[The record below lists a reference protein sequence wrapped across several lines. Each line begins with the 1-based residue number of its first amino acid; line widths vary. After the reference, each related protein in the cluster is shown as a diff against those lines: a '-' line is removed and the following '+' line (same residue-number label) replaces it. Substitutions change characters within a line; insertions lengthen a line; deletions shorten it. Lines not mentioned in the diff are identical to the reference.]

1 MRRSLLL
8 CSSALLSLVVQA
20 GNGID
25 PARLNY
31 RHAWSGGEPRAV
43 SILSGQVSKN
53 LALTGRNFSP
63 GVDWE
68 DAMGRPKPEFRQQ
81 ICQLIP
87 GDPCPPFRAGG
98 IRIKEEYLGE
108 PAGFRPAPLSSEQR
122 IGPDALPQVGYGG
135 RRVISLLIQDMGQVR
150 QSLTVSFDD
159 IGDDELRQIALED
172 AVYRVL
178 RFRED

>member
-1 MRRSLLL
+1 MRPSLFLY
-8 CSSALLSLVVQA
+8 STVLLSLAAQA

-31 RHAWSGGEPRAV
+31 RNAWPGGEPRAV
-43 SILSGQVSKN
+43 SILSGQVPKN
-53 LALTGRNFSP
+53 LALTGRSFSL

-68 DAMGRPKPEFRQQ
+68 DAMGRPKPELRQQ
-81 ICQLIP
+81 ICRLIA

-98 IRIKEEYLGE
+98 VRIKEDYLGE
-108 PAGFRPAPLSSEQR
+108 PAGFRPAALSSEQR
-122 IGPDALPQVGYGG
+122 IGADALAQVGYGG